1 MIVHN
6 DFSRDRLRKIM
17 KHINKQRPDIATS
30 LRRSLRACLLRL
42 HRNQPDGAIC
52 RMYQG
57 VKPLDLAFVMNL
69 FSVREYPAAWYYGR
83 VSFRGDC
90 FVIEQIGVG
99 KPVGPI
105 VM

>member
-17 KHINKQRPDIATS
+17 KYINKQRPEIATS
-30 LRRSLRACLLRL
+30 LRRSLRICLLRL

-57 VKPLDLAFVMNL
+57 TQPLDLAFHMNL
-69 FSVREYPAAWYYGR
+69 LVVKEYPISWYYGR
-83 VSFRGDC
+83 VSFHGDR
-90 FVIEQIGVG
+90 FMVEQLGAKAVT
-99 KPVGPI
+99 VWN
-105 VM
+105 

>member
-1 MIVHN
+1 MILVN
-6 DFSRDRLRKIM
+6 EFSRDRLKKIVS
-17 KHINKQRPDIATS
+17 HINKQGPEIATS

-42 HRNQPDGAIC
+42 HRNQPESAYC
-52 RMYQG
+52 RMYSG
-57 VKPLDLAFVMNL
+57 TKPLDLAFVMNL
-69 FSVREYPAAWYYGR
+69 FSVREYPTTWYYGR

-105 VM
+105 VS